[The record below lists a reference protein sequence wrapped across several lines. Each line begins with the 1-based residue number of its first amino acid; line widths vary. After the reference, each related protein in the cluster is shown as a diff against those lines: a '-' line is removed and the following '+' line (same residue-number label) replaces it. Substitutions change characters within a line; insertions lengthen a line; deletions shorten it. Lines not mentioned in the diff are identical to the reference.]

1 MLFNDL
7 LSHARGE
14 SFYSFHDVIIIYG
27 ESFSEFGRKQQINFK
42 HLLEN
47 LSKEDITRAIF
58 HSLSVPAEV

>member
-27 ESFSEFGRKQQINFK
+27 ESFSEFDRKQQINFK